1 MTFHHCA
8 FPLSVRRHEWGQSVI
23 LFCWF
28 KLKFDEKNVKH
39 YNISLYVLH
48 NTTGSKYNPIDHT
61 QGKQGSV
68 KSQRKLYFLVW
79 VDYGVILTLTN
90 TVWFLRFGLV
100 WFGSLLLYHVISQ
113 LNGNQIGMNIIWR
126 VMNSIKMAFCTNK
139 YVSYH
144 VFFCE
149 DMQIWGI

>member
-100 WFGSLLLYHVISQ
+100 WFITVVSCYNSAKWQSDWNEHHMTCDELNKNGILYQ
-113 LNGNQIGMNIIWR
+113 
-126 VMNSIKMAFCTNK
+126 
-139 YVSYH
+139 
-144 VFFCE
+144 
-149 DMQIWGI
+149 